1 MSSIDFEIRETS
13 QSGLLGRDYRGV
25 RFEMLCEPGDSVQA
39 GAAIMRDIRRPEIL
53 FSAPV
58 SGRIARIERG
68 ARRKLETLVID
79 VDSAIEAVQFT
90 APAGN
95 EQDAQRAFM
104 LQTGSWSSL
113 RTRPFGNIPDPLS
126 QPAAIL
132 VTAIDNAPLAPPVE
146 AIIDAFSVEFS
157 AAVTMLASISNCPLY
172 VCHPSAYTP
181 PFDEGSG
188 AICKAFKG
196 AYADGLPGSH
206 IQTLCPIGFAGSEVW
221 HIGYQQTIALGHLL
235 VHGRPWLQRII
246 SLAGDALA
254 TPRCLQVT
262 AGAAIAELLAGEV
275 DDVSVQLLSGSTV
288 GARKPGPQ
296 PTFLQAAQRQL
307 TINRTAAA
315 QTGGMA
321 SLIPGDWLEAKAPP
335 GIHPIPLMRA
345 LQLGDVERARDLGAL
360 ELVEED
366 LAALSDACVSNSDY
380 GLLLR
385 SVLDQLEAMSA

>member
-13 QSGLLGRDYRGV
+13 QSGLLGCDYRGV

-53 FSAPV
+53 FTAPV

-90 APAGN
+90 APAGI

-146 AIIDAFSVEFS
+146 SIIDAFSVEFS

-172 VCHPSAYTP
+172 VCHPSAYTA

-196 AYADGLPGSH
+196 AYAD
-206 IQTLCPIGFAGSEVW
+206 
-221 HIGYQQTIALGHLL
+221 
-235 VHGRPWLQRII
+235 
-246 SLAGDALA
+246 
-254 TPRCLQVT
+254 
-262 AGAAIAELLAGEV
+262 
-275 DDVSVQLLSGSTV
+275 
-288 GARKPGPQ
+288 
-296 PTFLQAAQRQL
+296 
-307 TINRTAAA
+307 
-315 QTGGMA
+315 
-321 SLIPGDWLEAKAPP
+321 
-335 GIHPIPLMRA
+335 
-345 LQLGDVERARDLGAL
+345 
-360 ELVEED
+360 
-366 LAALSDACVSNSDY
+366 
-380 GLLLR
+380 
-385 SVLDQLEAMSA
+385 